1 MSIDLDDPIA
11 LMLAA
16 TEALRVSSIEVV
28 AYGGL
33 VLAMY
38 GEPRETRD
46 ADLAV
51 ATLDIEA
58 ARHALA
64 EAGLN
69 TIVAFA
75 AVRFGGNELT
85 RLSVLGGGQ
94 FNTIDFVR
102 PRSARYASGVLDRAL
117 VGSLRATELHTVS
130 PEDFILLKVL
140 STRER
145 DLDDARSVVAALA
158 DRLDGTVLSEEARKL
173 AEELP
178 DHDVVSRLRSVSP
191 PGGFVKT
198 R

>member
-16 TEALRVSSIEVV
+16 TVALRGSRIETA

-46 ADLAV
+46 ADLAI
-51 ATLDIEA
+51 AILDVEA
-58 ARHALA
+58 AMKALDA
-64 EAGLN
+64 AGLK
-69 TIVAFA
+69 TVLAFA
-75 AVRFGGNELT
+75 DVRFGGNELT
-85 RLSVLGGGQ
+85 RLSILNGGQ

-102 PRSARYASGVLDRAL
+102 PRSARYARGVLDRAL
-117 VGSLRATELHTVS
+117 VGSLRGTELRTVC

-145 DLDDARSVVAALA
+145 DLDDARSVVSALSE
-158 DRLDGTVLSEEARKL
+158 RLDGAFLSMEGRKL

-178 DHDVVSRLRSVSP
+178 DHEVTTRLHAVWPR
-191 PGGFVKT
+191 
-198 R
+198 

>member
-1 MSIDLDDPIA
+1 MPIDLDDPIA

-16 TEALRVSSIEVV
+16 TEALRTSSIEVV

-51 ATLDIEA
+51 ATFDIEA
-58 ARHALA
+58 ARQALA
-64 EAGLN
+64 TAGLN
-69 TIVAFA
+69 TVLAFSG
-75 AVRFGGNELT
+75 VRFGGNELT

-102 PRSARYASGVLDRAL
+102 PRSTRYARGVLERAL
-117 VGSLRATELHTVS
+117 VGSLRATELRTVS

-158 DRLDGTVLSEEARKL
+158 GQLEGAFLSAEGKML
-173 AEELP
+173 AGELS
-178 DHDVVSRLRSVSP
+178 DHDVLGRLRSVLP
-191 PGGFVKT
+191 AEAL
-198 R
+198 